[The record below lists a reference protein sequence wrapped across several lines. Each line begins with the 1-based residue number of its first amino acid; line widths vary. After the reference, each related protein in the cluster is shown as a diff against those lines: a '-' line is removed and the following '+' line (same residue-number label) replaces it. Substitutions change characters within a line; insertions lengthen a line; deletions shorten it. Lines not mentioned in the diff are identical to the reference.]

1 MERLRAILTGRTGA
15 KDTRDVNP
23 DEYEPL
29 RTSRDEFVEAGDTL
43 ESEGE
48 GEGEGDRE
56 AETYGAVEVPFS
68 WLEYTIFALV
78 GVAMLWAW

>member
-29 RTSRDEFVEAGDTL
+29 RTSRDEFVEAGDTP
-43 ESEGE
+43 ECGGGGE
-48 GEGEGDRE
+48 D
-56 AETYGAVEVPFS
+56 ETHEAVEVPFS